1 MGFNVVEF
9 PQPRSPED
17 ALEEAVNMAR
27 NGDLQDVLVLCYDG
41 DGHQVMIASGA
52 VTRRDALWMLETAK
66 VAVLSPDEDD
76 ENAA

>member
-1 MGFNVVEF
+1 
-9 PQPRSPED
+9 
-17 ALEEAVNMAR
+17 MAR